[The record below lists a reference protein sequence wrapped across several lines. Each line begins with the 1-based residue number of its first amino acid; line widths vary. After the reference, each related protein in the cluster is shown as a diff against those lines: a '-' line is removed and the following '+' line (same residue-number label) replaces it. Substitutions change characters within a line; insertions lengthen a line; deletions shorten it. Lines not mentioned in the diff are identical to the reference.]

1 MVHREIQL
9 VTLEDYVM
17 KESENNEDI
26 YTQVGEIL
34 VGTLNMKRAM
44 QEIIRIL
51 LILTIQILIG
61 VLLSCLIDEKWNFK
75 NLFWNYGFI
84 IFWSSYIVVSISIR
98 IAKKNRKLNN
108 EEGKNMINLIYTVIN
123 IALIIVIVA
132 LIIYFIRKKNR

>member
-17 KESENNEDI
+17 KESENNEDS
-26 YTQVGEIL
+26 YTQVGETL

-98 IAKKNRKLNN
+98 IAKKN
-108 EEGKNMINLIYTVIN
+108 
-123 IALIIVIVA
+123 
-132 LIIYFIRKKNR
+132 KK

>member
-17 KESENNEDI
+17 KESENNEDS

-61 VLLSCLIDEKWNFK
+61 VLLSCFIDEKWNFK

-98 IAKKNRKLNN
+98 IAKKIRNR
-108 EEGKNMINLIYTVIN
+108 IT
-123 IALIIVIVA
+123 
-132 LIIYFIRKKNR
+132 RKVRI

>member
-17 KESENNEDI
+17 KESENNEDS

-75 NLFWNYGFI
+75 NLFWNYVFI

-98 IAKKNRKLNN
+98 IAKKN
-108 EEGKNMINLIYTVIN
+108 
-123 IALIIVIVA
+123 
-132 LIIYFIRKKNR
+132 KK

>member
-17 KESENNEDI
+17 KESENNEDS

-98 IAKKNRKLNN
+98 IAKKN
-108 EEGKNMINLIYTVIN
+108 
-123 IALIIVIVA
+123 
-132 LIIYFIRKKNR
+132 KK

>member
-17 KESENNEDI
+17 KESENNEDS

-51 LILTIQILIG
+51 LILTIQILIS
-61 VLLSCLIDEKWNFK
+61 VLLSCLDEKWNFK

-98 IAKKNRKLNN
+98 IAKK
-108 EEGKNMINLIYTVIN
+108 
-123 IALIIVIVA
+123 
-132 LIIYFIRKKNR
+132 

>member
-17 KESENNEDI
+17 MESENNEDS

-98 IAKKNRKLNN
+98 IAKKIRNR
-108 EEGKNMINLIYTVIN
+108 IT
-123 IALIIVIVA
+123 
-132 LIIYFIRKKNR
+132 RKVRI

>member
-1 MVHREIQL
+1 MIHREIQL

-17 KESENNEDI
+17 KESENNEDS

-51 LILTIQILIG
+51 LILTIQILIS

-98 IAKKNRKLNN
+98 IAKKIRNR
-108 EEGKNMINLIYTVIN
+108 IT
-123 IALIIVIVA
+123 
-132 LIIYFIRKKNR
+132 RKVRI

>member
-17 KESENNEDI
+17 KESENNEDS

-34 VGTLNMKRAM
+34 VGILNMKRAM

-84 IFWSSYIVVSISIR
+84 IFWSSYIVVGISIR
-98 IAKKNRKLNN
+98 IAKKN
-108 EEGKNMINLIYTVIN
+108 
-123 IALIIVIVA
+123 
-132 LIIYFIRKKNR
+132 KK

>member
-17 KESENNEDI
+17 KESENNEDS

-61 VLLSCLIDEKWNFK
+61 VLLSC
-75 NLFWNYGFI
+75 
-84 IFWSSYIVVSISIR
+84 
-98 IAKKNRKLNN
+98 
-108 EEGKNMINLIYTVIN
+108 
-123 IALIIVIVA
+123 
-132 LIIYFIRKKNR
+132 

>member
-1 MVHREIQL
+1 LVHREIQL

-17 KESENNEDI
+17 KESENNEDS
-26 YTQVGEIL
+26 YTQVDEIL
-34 VGTLNMKRAM
+34 VGILNMKRVM

-98 IAKKNRKLNN
+98 IAKKIRNR
-108 EEGKNMINLIYTVIN
+108 IT
-123 IALIIVIVA
+123 
-132 LIIYFIRKKNR
+132 RKVRI

>member
-75 NLFWNYGFI
+75 NLFW
-84 IFWSSYIVVSISIR
+84 SSYIVVSISIR
-98 IAKKNRKLNN
+98 IAKKNRK
-108 EEGKNMINLIYTVIN
+108 
-123 IALIIVIVA
+123 
-132 LIIYFIRKKNR
+132 

>member
-75 NLFWNYGFI
+75 NLFWNYDFI

-98 IAKKNRKLNN
+98 IAKKN
-108 EEGKNMINLIYTVIN
+108 
-123 IALIIVIVA
+123 
-132 LIIYFIRKKNR
+132 KK

>member
-98 IAKKNRKLNN
+98 IAKKIGNR
-108 EEGKNMINLIYTVIN
+108 IT
-123 IALIIVIVA
+123 
-132 LIIYFIRKKNR
+132 RKVRI

>member
-1 MVHREIQL
+1 LVHREIQL

-61 VLLSCLIDEKWNFK
+61 VLLSCLIDENWNFK

-98 IAKKNRKLNN
+98 IAKKN
-108 EEGKNMINLIYTVIN
+108 
-123 IALIIVIVA
+123 
-132 LIIYFIRKKNR
+132 KK

>member
-17 KESENNEDI
+17 KESENNEDS
-26 YTQVGEIL
+26 YTQEDEIL
-34 VGTLNMKRAM
+34 VGILNMKRAM

-98 IAKKNRKLNN
+98 IAKKIRNR
-108 EEGKNMINLIYTVIN
+108 IT
-123 IALIIVIVA
+123 
-132 LIIYFIRKKNR
+132 RKVRI

>member
-1 MVHREIQL
+1 MIHREIQL

-17 KESENNEDI
+17 KESENNEDS

-84 IFWSSYIVVSISIR
+84 IFWSSYIVVSISCTFR
-98 IAKKNRKLNN
+98 INGAPFPRQRCKRLAPAVR
-108 EEGKNMINLIYTVIN
+108 YPFVVTC
-123 IALIIVIVA
+123 
-132 LIIYFIRKKNR
+132 

>member
-9 VTLEDYVM
+9 VALEDYVM
-17 KESENNEDI
+17 KESENNEDS
-26 YTQVGEIL
+26 YTQVDEIL
-34 VGTLNMKRAM
+34 VGILNMKRVM

-98 IAKKNRKLNN
+98 IAKKIRNR
-108 EEGKNMINLIYTVIN
+108 IT
-123 IALIIVIVA
+123 
-132 LIIYFIRKKNR
+132 RKVRI

>member
-98 IAKKNRKLNN
+98 IAKKIRNR
-108 EEGKNMINLIYTVIN
+108 IT
-123 IALIIVIVA
+123 
-132 LIIYFIRKKNR
+132 RKVRI

>member
-1 MVHREIQL
+1 MVHLEIQL

-17 KESENNEDI
+17 KESENNEDS
-26 YTQVGEIL
+26 YTQVDEIL
-34 VGTLNMKRAM
+34 VGILNMKRVM

-98 IAKKNRKLNN
+98 IAKKIRNR
-108 EEGKNMINLIYTVIN
+108 IT
-123 IALIIVIVA
+123 
-132 LIIYFIRKKNR
+132 RKVRI

>member
-1 MVHREIQL
+1 MIHREIQL

-17 KESENNEDI
+17 KESENNEDS

-98 IAKKNRKLNN
+98 IAKKN
-108 EEGKNMINLIYTVIN
+108 
-123 IALIIVIVA
+123 
-132 LIIYFIRKKNR
+132 KK

>member
-1 MVHREIQL
+1 
-9 VTLEDYVM
+9 M
-17 KESENNEDI
+17 KESENNEDS

-98 IAKKNRKLNN
+98 IAKKKIRNR
-108 EEGKNMINLIYTVIN
+108 IT
-123 IALIIVIVA
+123 
-132 LIIYFIRKKNR
+132 RKVRI

>member
-17 KESENNEDI
+17 KESENNEDS
-26 YTQVGEIL
+26 YTQVGEIF

-51 LILTIQILIG
+51 LILTIQILIS

-98 IAKKNRKLNN
+98 IAKKK
-108 EEGKNMINLIYTVIN
+108 
-123 IALIIVIVA
+123 
-132 LIIYFIRKKNR
+132 

>member
-17 KESENNEDI
+17 KESENSEDS

-98 IAKKNRKLNN
+98 IAKKIRNR
-108 EEGKNMINLIYTVIN
+108 IT
-123 IALIIVIVA
+123 
-132 LIIYFIRKKNR
+132 RKVRI

>member
-17 KESENNEDI
+17 KESENNEDS

-75 NLFWNYGFI
+75 NLFLNYGFI

-98 IAKKNRKLNN
+98 IAKKIRNR
-108 EEGKNMINLIYTVIN
+108 IT
-123 IALIIVIVA
+123 
-132 LIIYFIRKKNR
+132 RKVRI

>member
-17 KESENNEDI
+17 KESENNEDS

-98 IAKKNRKLNN
+98 IAKK
-108 EEGKNMINLIYTVIN
+108 
-123 IALIIVIVA
+123 
-132 LIIYFIRKKNR
+132 IRKRITRKVRI

>member
-17 KESENNEDI
+17 KESENNEDS

-34 VGTLNMKRAM
+34 VGTLNIKRAM

-51 LILTIQILIG
+51 LILTIQILIS

-98 IAKKNRKLNN
+98 VAKKIRNR
-108 EEGKNMINLIYTVIN
+108 IT
-123 IALIIVIVA
+123 
-132 LIIYFIRKKNR
+132 RKVRI

>member
-17 KESENNEDI
+17 KESKNNEDS

-98 IAKKNRKLNN
+98 VAKKIRNR
-108 EEGKNMINLIYTVIN
+108 IT
-123 IALIIVIVA
+123 
-132 LIIYFIRKKNR
+132 RKVRI

>member
-98 IAKKNRKLNN
+98 VAKKN
-108 EEGKNMINLIYTVIN
+108 
-123 IALIIVIVA
+123 
-132 LIIYFIRKKNR
+132 KK

>member
-17 KESENNEDI
+17 KESENNEDS

-61 VLLSCLIDEKWNFK
+61 VLLSCLIMEF
-75 NLFWNYGFI
+75 
-84 IFWSSYIVVSISIR
+84 
-98 IAKKNRKLNN
+98 
-108 EEGKNMINLIYTVIN
+108 
-123 IALIIVIVA
+123 
-132 LIIYFIRKKNR
+132 

>member
-17 KESENNEDI
+17 KESENNEDS

-61 VLLSCLIDEKWNFK
+61 VLLPCLIDEKWNFK

-98 IAKKNRKLNN
+98 IAKKIRNR
-108 EEGKNMINLIYTVIN
+108 IT
-123 IALIIVIVA
+123 
-132 LIIYFIRKKNR
+132 RKVRI